1 MKTFLSVKQLAFSDV
16 VRTLLAYLYP
26 HQWWDKVPTYFTFN
40 SISNSLETD
49 NRYVQLT
56 KRRNRNVYIF
66 FCCWPF
72 FFQKPSLWNFEY
84 LVQLVQNTST
94 TTWKHWMMRWKV
106 RSSAYSLTT
115 SVPLWT
121 YSHSREM
128 STWGNVLL
136 DFWFY
141 LGAKCC
147 CWGTTRMAPGTFF
160 PSYIWY
166 G

>member
-40 SISNSLETD
+40 SISNSQETD

-56 KRRNRNVYIF
+56 KRKIEMFVF
-66 FCCWPF
+66 SSAADP

-106 RSSAYSLTT
+106 SSSAYSLTT
-115 SVPLWT
+115 STPLDLF
-121 YSHSREM
+121 SFK
-128 STWGNVLL
+128 GNVYLRQCLIL

>member
-106 RSSAYSLTT
+106 SSAYSLTT
-115 SVPLWT
+115 STPLDLF
-121 YSHSREM
+121 SFK
-128 STWGNVLL
+128 GNVYLRQCLTWLL
-136 DFWFY
+136 ILFRGQMLL
-141 LGAKCC
+141 LGD
-147 CWGTTRMAPGTFF
+147 
-160 PSYIWY
+160 Y
-166 G
+166 

>member
-40 SISNSLETD
+40 SISNSQETD

-72 FFQKPSLWNFEY
+72 FFKNPLFEILSTLFNLFST
-84 LVQLVQNTST
+84 LVLLLENIGWWDEKSVVVLTHLQL
-94 TTWKHWMMRWKV
+94 
-106 RSSAYSLTT
+106 
-115 SVPLWT
+115 VPLWT

-128 STWGNVLL
+128 STWGNVLYL
-136 DFWFY
+136 TFDF
-141 LGAKCC
+141 
-147 CWGTTRMAPGTFF
+147 
-160 PSYIWY
+160 I
-166 G
+166 